1 MVTDPPLSHTAHARA
16 VLVLGLPLVGS
27 HLAQIAITVTDTLML
42 GRYGVEALAA
52 GVLAHTV
59 FFTVFVVGAG
69 YAFAVMPMVAKAAAA
84 GDATQVRRVTR
95 MGLWLSVLYAAVVFP
110 LFWASEP
117 LLRGLGQE
125 PEIAA
130 LAADDLRIAAFGM
143 LPSLLVMVMK
153 SYFSALERAQA
164 VLWVSAAGAL
174 ANVGLNWVLIFGN
187 LGFPE
192 MGVRGAAVASLLTFA
207 GMLAGFIAI
216 AVLALPEHRLFQR
229 LWKPDWEAFFAVFR
243 LGWPIGLTHLA
254 ESGLF
259 SAATMMMGW
268 IGTVELAAH
277 GIALQLAS
285 ITFMVHIGLS
295 QAATVRTGRAWG
307 RGDAVN
313 LMRGGVMALVAS
325 AAFVGVA
332 ILLFLTLPE
341 PLMGLFLD
349 PADPDRPAV
358 IGVGVM
364 LLALA
369 ALFQLADAAQVMALG
384 LLRGVQDTR
393 VPMVMA
399 GVSYWLIGAPASA
412 GLGIWLGWGA
422 AGVWLGLVAGLGAA
436 ALMLM
441 ARFWGQRLWLGQ
453 MGLESDA
460 AAATSGPAPAA

>member
-1 MVTDPPLSHTAHARA
+1 
-16 VLVLGLPLVGS
+16 
-27 HLAQIAITVTDTLML
+27 
-42 GRYGVEALAA
+42 
-52 GVLAHTV
+52 
-59 FFTVFVVGAG
+59 
-69 YAFAVMPMVAKAAAA
+69 
-84 GDATQVRRVTR
+84 
-95 MGLWLSVLYAAVVFP
+95 
-110 LFWASEP
+110 
-117 LLRGLGQE
+117 
-125 PEIAA
+125 
-130 LAADDLRIAAFGM
+130 
-143 LPSLLVMVMK
+143 
-153 SYFSALERAQA
+153 
-164 VLWVSAAGAL
+164 
-174 ANVGLNWVLIFGN
+174 
-187 LGFPE
+187 
-192 MGVRGAAVASLLTFA
+192 
-207 GMLAGFIAI
+207 
-216 AVLALPEHRLFQR
+216 
-229 LWKPDWEAFFAVFR
+229 
-243 LGWPIGLTHLA
+243 
-254 ESGLF
+254 
-259 SAATMMMGW
+259 
-268 IGTVELAAH
+268 
-277 GIALQLAS
+277 
-285 ITFMVHIGLS
+285 MVHIGLS

-325 AAFVGVA
+325 AAFVGVT

-441 ARFWGQRLWLGQ
+441 ARFWGQRLWLSQ
-453 MGLESDA
+453 MGLEGDA
-460 AAATSGPAPAA
+460 AASTSGPAPAA